1 MKLPIRAQSRCDL
14 LTRFRADQG
23 RQTGRDTRALMKD
36 STDQKEAKAVIAVT
50 EVHAHESKIQG
61 RTAIG
66 SEACVRAR
74 KISPDRR
81 FSKENPVP
89 PEK

>member
-1 MKLPIRAQSRCDL
+1 MPNPVPHSDPQVRL
-14 LTRFRADQG
+14 F
-23 RQTGRDTRALMKD
+23 
-36 STDQKEAKAVIAVT
+36 VIAMT

-66 SEACVRAR
+66 SEAYVRAR
-74 KISPDRR
+74 KILPDRR

>member
-36 STDQKEAKAVIAVT
+36 SSDQKEAKAVIAMT

-66 SEACVRAR
+66 SEAYVRAR
-74 KISPDRR
+74 KIPDRR